1 MKNSGQRD
9 LFNRMIEHRFLV
21 SAIPLTAFFHRAH
34 WLGLAFKFSEQSH
47 IFVLIDKLDFFDA
60 TKPSCVSELSV
71 SP

>member
-1 MKNSGQRD
+1 VANTLNAVRSG
-9 LFNRMIEHRFLV
+9 
-21 SAIPLTAFFHRAH
+21 AIGFIS
-34 WLGLAFKFSEQSH
+34 WLGLALEFSEQSH